1 MRAVWLTA
9 LLCLPLAVQA
19 QQAVQQAQQQSSE
32 LTSTAVASQR
42 RIDQLDDAARNAL
55 ENYRQANQQI
65 SQLAEY
71 NSRMAK
77 VVAQQQQE
85 LSSLHKQLGSIE
97 HTQAEMRP
105 LISRMVDTL
114 EQFVAVD
121 MPFLLDERQ
130 QRVARLQDLLV
141 DPDVSVAELYRRV
154 LEAYQIE
161 SDYGRTLEAWR
172 GELVQ
177 ADDSRVVEFLRL
189 GRLMLFYQ
197 TLDAQEQGYWDT
209 ATQRWQPLPNGYR
222 RTLEQGM
229 AIARTEQ
236 VPVMLRLP
244 LPAVTQEQTP

>member
-1 MRAVWLTA
+1 MRAVWITV
-9 LLCLPLAVQA
+9 LLFLPLASQA
-19 QQAVQQAQQQSSE
+19 QQAVQQAQRQSSE
-32 LTSTAVASQR
+32 LTSAAAASQR
-42 RIDQLDDAARNAL
+42 RIDQLDDATRSAL
-55 ENYRQANQQI
+55 ASYQQANQQI
-65 SQLAEY
+65 IQLTEY
-71 NSRMAK
+71 NGRMND
-77 VVAQQQQE
+77 VVARQQQE
-85 LSSLHKQLGSIE
+85 LSSLRAQLQSIE
-97 HTQAEMRP
+97 QTQAQVRP
-105 LISRMVDTL
+105 LIRRMVDTL
-114 EQFVAVD
+114 AQFVAVD
-121 MPFLLDERQ
+121 MPFLLDERA

-177 ADDSRVVEFLRL
+177 ADTSRVVEFLRL

-197 TLDAQEQGYWDT
+197 TLDAQEQGYWDVT
-209 ATQRWQPLPNGYR
+209 TQRWQVLPKGYR

-244 LPAVTQEQTP
+244 LPAVTSEQMP

>member
-42 RIDQLDDAARNAL
+42 RIDQLDDAARNA
-55 ENYRQANQQI
+55 
-65 SQLAEY
+65 
-71 NSRMAK
+71 
-77 VVAQQQQE
+77 
-85 LSSLHKQLGSIE
+85 
-97 HTQAEMRP
+97 
-105 LISRMVDTL
+105 
-114 EQFVAVD
+114 
-121 MPFLLDERQ
+121 
-130 QRVARLQDLLV
+130 
-141 DPDVSVAELYRRV
+141 

-209 ATQRWQPLPNGYR
+209 ATQRWQPLPSGYR